1 MGAGVDPLTFSR
13 TTSSYQ
19 IPELATRQYE
29 GCKVLIRRCSIVRF
43 IVLSKRVRLLS
54 SCVMRAQMV
63 GMKILCSMLEPL
75 GKVPCMDPDS
85 LWYVVV
91 LVVHEEETDDEED
104 QVAIREQPEM
114 SERQEIH

>member
-1 MGAGVDPLTFSR
+1 M
-13 TTSSYQ
+13 
-19 IPELATRQYE
+19 
-29 GCKVLIRRCSIVRF
+29 
-43 IVLSKRVRLLS
+43 
-54 SCVMRAQMV
+54 
-63 GMKILCSMLEPL
+63 
-75 GKVPCMDPDS
+75 VPCMDPDS